1 MSLESAFF
9 YGSVQS
15 SAFAEKVNETTS
27 VDFQS
32 NGQSISY
39 TWSSFGQQHEEKKE
53 KTQNSFNRYICNKQ
67 QHLDGSKAKAF
78 SGVQGCGRERRKKI
92 GSRDYSYVVHLYLQ
106 EYTVYTYTPISP
118 FYIHQSTVFLHT
130 TKKAKEN

>member
-1 MSLESAFF
+1 MSLESAFLQF
-9 YGSVQS
+9 RSIER
-15 SAFAEKVNETTS
+15 AFAEKVNETTS

-39 TWSSFGQQHEEKKE
+39 TWSSFGQQHDEEKRKKE

-78 SGVQGCGRERRKKI
+78 SGV
-92 GSRDYSYVVHLYLQ
+92 
-106 EYTVYTYTPISP
+106 
-118 FYIHQSTVFLHT
+118 
-130 TKKAKEN
+130 